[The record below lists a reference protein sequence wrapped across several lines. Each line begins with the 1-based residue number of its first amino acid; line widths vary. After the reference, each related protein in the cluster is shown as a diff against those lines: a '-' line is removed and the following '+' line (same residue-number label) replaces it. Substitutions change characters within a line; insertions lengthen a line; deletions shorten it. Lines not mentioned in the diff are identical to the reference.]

1 MQVDF
6 QMKNHSQVMCIFNP
20 LFSIFLLSQHFLLS
34 LGAAV
39 SCWPF
44 SVLNICLILERIVSR
59 RRLLTQWPSS
69 ACLQRQREADE
80 IMSETGKSTDM
91 LSVWNDS
98 CTHTTSLL
106 LISVWQEVHLEVFH
120 CGKSELFHAW
130 VSSKGPQ
137 HTLVKHRL
145 HLGPCQYEGGL

>member
-20 LFSIFLLSQHFLLS
+20 LFSIFLLSQRFLLS

-44 SVLNICLILERIVSR
+44 SVLHICLILERIVSR
-59 RRLLTQWPSS
+59 RKLLTQWPSS

-80 IMSETGKSTDM
+80 IMSDTGKSTDM

-120 CGKSELFHAW
+120 CRKGELF
-130 VSSKGPQ
+130 VSMKVVYNTCRRRVAVSI
-137 HTLVKHRL
+137 HIDNI
-145 HLGPCQYEGGL
+145 